1 FVLGYGLIGVTLAL
15 LEFGVWSLVC
25 AQLGQTTL
33 GAVLSLSFRRE
44 AIGVAFSKQAASQL
58 LHFGAGFSLARIANY
73 LANQGDNLIVGR
85 FLGADALGIYGR
97 SYQFVMI
104 PANLIGS
111 VLDR

>member
-1 FVLGYGLIGVTLAL
+1 
-15 LEFGVWSLVC
+15 
-25 AQLGQTTL
+25 
-33 GAVLSLSFRRE
+33 
-44 AIGVAFSKQAASQL
+44 VAFSKQAASQL

-111 VLDR
+111 VLDRVLFPAMASVQQDVGRLGAVYLRAVGGIVLLTM